1 MSSATAVYCL
11 PRQGV
16 AMNYGPSHAQGQD
29 YQQRTNGTGGD
40 MPTGYRPCPFCHSVI
55 SWESERCPSCGRVL
69 IEHVGPD
76 PSQMLPSVSRSAR
89 WISWWSTDVR
99 PVLAR
104 ARNAVVRAGQRSW
117 TGMHLTPRD
126 SWSTTS
132 RGTSWSAFQPVRF
145 PARSWWLGSI
155 PTPTE
160 QERQILFIASALMV
174 VLFVVALLI
183 R

>member
-1 MSSATAVYCL
+1 MSTATAVYCL

-16 AMNYGPSHAQGQD
+16 VMDYGPSHAQGQD

-40 MPTGYRPCPFCHSVI
+40 MPTGYRPCPFCHFVI
-55 SWESERCPSCGRVL
+55 PWESERCPSCGRIL
-69 IEHVGPD
+69 IERVGPGS
-76 PSQMLPSVSRSAR
+76 SQRPPSVSRSAGR
-89 WISWWSTDVR
+89 NSWWSVGVH

-104 ARNAVVRAGQRSW
+104 LRNAVLRAGQRSW
-117 TGMHLTPRD
+117 TRVRSTSRE

-132 RGTSWSAFQPVRF
+132 RGTSWSAFQP
-145 PARSWWLGSI
+145 ARSPVRPRWLGSI

-160 QERQILFIASALMV
+160 RERQILFIASALMV

>member
-1 MSSATAVYCL
+1 MSSVTSVYCL
-11 PRQGV
+11 SRQEV
-16 AMNYGPSHAQGQD
+16 AVECGPLYVQGQD
-29 YQQRTNGTGGD
+29 DQQRTNGTGGD
-40 MPTGYRPCPFCHSVI
+40 MPTGYRPCPFCYAVVP
-55 SWESERCPSCGRVL
+55 WESERCPSCGRVL
-69 IEHVGPD
+69 IAHKRSGSSRT
-76 PSQMLPSVSRSAR
+76 PSSASSRAGFT
-89 WISWWSTDVR
+89 SWWSAGVC

-104 ARNAVVRAGQRSW
+104 VRNALLRAWKRLW
-117 TGMHLTPRD
+117 TGTQSAPSD
-126 SWSTTS
+126 TWATTS
-132 RGTSWSAFQPVRF
+132 RGTSWSAFQPARF

>member
-16 AMNYGPSHAQGQD
+16 VMDYGPSHAQGQD

-55 SWESERCPSCGRVL
+55 PWESERCPSCGRVL
-69 IEHVGPD
+69 IERVGPG
-76 PSQMLPSVSRSAR
+76 PSQKPPSVSRSVR
-89 WISWWSTDVR
+89 RISWWSIDVR
-99 PVLAR
+99 QVLVR
-104 ARNAVVRAGQRSW
+104 IRNAVVRTGRHLW
-117 TGMHLTPRD
+117 TGMRSTPQD

-132 RGTSWSAFQPVRF
+132 RGTSWSAFQPARF

-155 PTPTE
+155 PKPTE
-160 QERQILFIASALMV
+160 HERQVLFITSVLMV
-174 VLFVVALLI
+174 VLFVVALLL